1 MSDHEAP
8 AIPAGDVWTWADF
21 EPGLALN
28 TVSVTLDR
36 AKLDLWE
43 EVYGPGPSYG
53 LPRGLLVSAMVEAF
67 IKSGQPRPAGNIHAS
82 QELAFEGPAPKLGD
96 VLTVKAA
103 CAGKEIRKDRKW
115 VTIRT
120 EGRID
125 GEIVCRG
132 DFLIIW
138 KL

>member
-1 MSDHEAP
+1 MSDPIPP
-8 AIPAGDVWTWADF
+8 AIPAGDVWTYADF

-28 TVSVTLDR
+28 AVSVTLGQD
-36 AKLDLWE
+36 KLDLWE
-43 EVYGPGPSYG
+43 EVYGAVPPGG
-53 LPRGLLVSAMVEAF
+53 LPRRLLVSAMVEAF

-82 QELAFEGPAPKLGD
+82 QELAFEGPAPRLGD
-96 VLTVKAA
+96 VLTVEAA

-120 EGRID
+120 VGRID
-125 GEIVCRG
+125 GQVVCRG